1 MKSLGKPL
9 SIVLGLM
16 AAAVLFHFLV
26 SPFYENEIDV
36 YAVWD
41 EINWVMA
48 LGILIALALTYVRKR
63 DVDPDADANTLIWVN
78 VAFYA
83 AVALA
88 ILFFWNWFDSLTAGE
103 GGQSSTRGIF
113 WVVVNTTF
121 VILLGNLSVRLW
133 KDASSE

>member
-88 ILFFWNWFDSLTAGE
+88 IPVLLE
-103 GGQSSTRGIF
+103 LVRQSDRRRGRPEF
-113 WVVVNTTF
+113 HSRH
-121 VILLGNLSVRLW
+121 LLGGS
-133 KDASSE
+133 